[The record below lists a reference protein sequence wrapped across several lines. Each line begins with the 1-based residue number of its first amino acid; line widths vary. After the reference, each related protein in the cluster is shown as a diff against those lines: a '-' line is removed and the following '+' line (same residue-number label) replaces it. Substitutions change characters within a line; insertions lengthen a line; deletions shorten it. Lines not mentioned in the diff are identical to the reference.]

1 MLYANLGRSQV
12 ISIKFVVHGQDDKVV
27 NGHCFRS
34 CIRPIAKGPRV
45 TLSEETYGVSGPSF
59 DKGQKIFPFRRNIC
73 LIRFNSHLHNM
84 LSLIRMILTVHTI
97 KEKKICYFRYSKS
110 ISLSLYSS
118 FSH

>member
-1 MLYANLGRSQV
+1 MLYVSLGRSQV

-27 NGHCFRS
+27 NSHCLRPS
-34 CIRPIAKGPRV
+34 IRPIAKAPRG
-45 TLSEETYGVSGPSF
+45 TLSEEANGISGPSF

-97 KEKKICYFRYSKS
+97 K
-110 ISLSLYSS
+110 
-118 FSH
+118 